1 MKDMRKPGYF
11 TSWMFDDASET
22 KSHRIYYNDID
33 IASGDFLWDGK
44 VVGNIKRRDLKMTIV
59 DKKNNYMW

>member
-11 TSWMFDDASET
+11 TGWMFDENSTT

-33 IASGDFLWDGK
+33 IATGNFICDGK
-44 VVGNIKRRDLKMTIV
+44 VVGNIKRRDLKMIII

>member
-1 MKDMRKPGYF
+1 MKDMRKEGYF
-11 TSWMFDDASET
+11 TGWQYDDETFT

-33 IASGDFLWDGK
+33 IATANLLCDGE
-44 VVGNIKRRDLKMTIV
+44 VVGNAKTRCRKMEEI

>member
-11 TSWMFDDASET
+11 TGWMFDDTSET

-33 IASGDFLWDGK
+33 ITTGNFLCDGK
-44 VVGNIKRRDLKMTIV
+44 VVGNINHRDLKMTII

>member
-11 TSWMFDDASET
+11 TSWMFDENSTT

-33 IASGDFLWDGK
+33 IATGNFLCDGQI
-44 VVGNIKRRDLKMTIV
+44 VGNVLRKDARMISV
-59 DKKNNYMW
+59 DKRNNYMW